1 MKYNLKIT
9 SKQSWIIQCHILDLC
24 NFMLSYDKSF
34 EDIKKRTNNFKS
46 WDEYDVLRAGIY
58 FKEKRISRSYI
69 QYVGLTKEELDF
81 IGHEIDYWVFSG
93 FDREPK
99 ERQMAKRILDN
110 IKNIN
115 DTQYQR
121 NLILEDILK

>member
-1 MKYNLKIT
+1 
-9 SKQSWIIQCHILDLC
+9 
-24 NFMLSYDKSF
+24 MLSYDKSF